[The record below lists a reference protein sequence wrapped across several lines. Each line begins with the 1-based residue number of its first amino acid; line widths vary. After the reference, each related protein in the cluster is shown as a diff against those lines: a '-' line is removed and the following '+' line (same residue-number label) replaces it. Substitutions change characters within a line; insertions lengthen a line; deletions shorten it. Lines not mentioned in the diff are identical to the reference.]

1 VRRIL
6 YVASRT
12 KTFSDWTFPR
22 AGNDAQQRRL
32 SDSIGLDE
40 PDHAAGRKLDRDRVE
55 SDRSTVTLRGA
66 FDARDRALDRSLT
79 DAPLQ
84 LWRPGDRRIESQI
97 GNSGQTAS
105 HRIGTRAQSLG
116 IDPHPDPETSACLGL
131 HRLGMTYSRSH
142 RLGGIGTC
150 FLITT
155 HARLATLA
163 QQRVE
168 LGAAHGDGAAVGQ
181 GHRAAGSIHRCDQ
194 GAFRG

>member
-1 VRRIL
+1 L
-6 YVASRT
+6 
-12 KTFSDWTFPR
+12 DLPR

-55 SDRSTVTLRGA
+55 SDRSTVTLRAA

-97 GNSGQTAS
+97 GNGGQTAS

-116 IDPHPDPETSACLGL
+116 IDPHPDPETSACRARSWSPPPWDDVFAQSSPWR
-131 HRLGMTYSRSH
+131 HRHLLSDHNPRP
-142 RLGGIGTC
+142 
-150 FLITT
+150 
-155 HARLATLA
+155 LATFA

-181 GHRAAGSIHRCDQ
+181 GHRAAGGIHRCDQ